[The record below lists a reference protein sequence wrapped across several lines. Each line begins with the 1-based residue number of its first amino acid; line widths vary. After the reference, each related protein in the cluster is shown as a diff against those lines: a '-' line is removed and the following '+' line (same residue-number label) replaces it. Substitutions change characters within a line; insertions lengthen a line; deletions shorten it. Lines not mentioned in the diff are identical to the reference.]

1 MSLASTKEQLVQL
14 LNDPDYKVIALSG
27 KWGTGK
33 SYMWDEIR
41 RTSTNPSVAD
51 ALYVSLFGLNDLNNI
66 KLRIV
71 QGALPNN
78 GKDSPIW
85 DQART
90 AITGAKKI
98 LTSLHGGFSALDE
111 IALLAVPA
119 ILKNKLIVLDDIERK
134 HAHLDID
141 QVFGFIDEF
150 TKQHGARFVL
160 ILNNDQL
167 NNRELWDTLHEKV
180 IDQEIRLNTSVRESF
195 DIAQRLMPSN
205 YADLIYQTVETCEL
219 TNIRIIRKII
229 KSVNRILGGH
239 DGLTKTVL
247 IRVIP
252 SIVLLSAIYYKGI
265 EDGPSI
271 DFVLSHGNLNME
283 NDADNAE
290 EKGRRARW
298 NSLMLQTGIISSD
311 DFELI
316 VVEFLQSG
324 MFDSTAV
331 SAIIDR
337 YIAEEDI
344 GRARNDCGKLFEN
357 SFWDHATPEDDLL
370 KEAASIAARS
380 HLLDMYWVTTLHDT
394 IASIPGGE
402 KIAIDS
408 INNWLEAFRKKQ
420 VENAE
425 IDNVFGQKLHPLI
438 VAEFEGIN
446 DRHQARTSA
455 YDACAHIAKHSG
467 WGPRQA
473 IALKSATVD
482 EFEST
487 IRSRPSSDLK
497 IFMRKMLDFCV
508 HRATYE
514 PHFGPAMDNFTLACR
529 AIANDVT
536 KPRLAALV
544 KHLFKNANLTTEIEA
559 E

>member
-41 RTSTNPSVAD
+41 KASTNPSVAD

-78 GKDSPIW
+78 GKDSPLW
-85 DQART
+85 AQART
-90 AITGAKKI
+90 AITAAKKV
-98 LTSLHGGFSALDE
+98 LTSVHGGFSALDE

-134 HAHLDID
+134 HVNLDID

-167 NNRELWDTLHEKV
+167 NNRELWNTLHEKV
-180 IDQEIRLNTSVRESF
+180 IDQEIRLNTSTRESF

-205 YADLIYQTVETCEL
+205 YAELIYPTVEICEL

-229 KSVNRILGGH
+229 KAVNRILGGH
-239 DGLTKTVL
+239 NDLTETVL

-252 SIVLLSAIYYKGI
+252 SIVLLSAIHYKGI

-271 DFVLSHGNLNME
+271 DFVLSQGTFNTQ
-283 NDADNAE
+283 NDGDNAE
-290 EKGRRARW
+290 EKSQRARW
-298 NSLMLQTGIISSD
+298 KSLVLQTGIISSD

-331 SAIIDR
+331 STIIDR
-337 YIAEEDI
+337 YIAEDDS
-344 GRARNDCGKLFEN
+344 GRAINDCGRFFEN
-357 SFWDHATPEDDLL
+357 SFWDHAASEDNLL
-370 KEAASIAARS
+370 KEAVSLASRS
-380 HLLDMYWVTTLHDT
+380 HLLDMYLVTTLHDT
-394 IASIPGGE
+394 IANIPSGE
-402 KIAIDS
+402 TIAVDS
-408 INNWLEAFRKKQ
+408 INNWLEEFRKKK
-420 VENAE
+420 VENIE
-425 IDNVFGQKLHPLI
+425 IDNVFDRKLHPLI
-438 VAEFEGIN
+438 AAEFDRIN
-446 DRHQARTSA
+446 DRSQARTSA

-467 WGPRQA
+467 WGARQT
-473 IALKSATVD
+473 IAMKSATAD
-482 EFEST
+482 EFEAT
-487 IRSRPSSDLK
+487 IRSRPSSELK
-497 IFMRKMLDFCV
+497 LFMRKMLDFCV
-508 HRATYE
+508 HRGTYE
-514 PHFGPAMDNFTLACR
+514 PHFGPAMDNFTNACR
-529 AIANDVT
+529 AIANDAT

-544 KHLFKNANLTTEIEA
+544 KRLFENANLTA
-559 E
+559 ELEGE